1 LRHGGRPLT
10 RSFCTLATKT
20 KRDYYEVLQVSR
32 TAADGEIKSAYRK
45 LALQYHP
52 DRNPGDH
59 ECEERFKEC
68 SEAYSVLSD
77 QQKRATYDRFGHDA
91 FNGGGGGQGQGGFQ
105 QVDIS
110 DIFGEMFGFGDLFG
124 NAGGRGGRRT
134 RAQPGADIR
143 DDLTITFE
151 NAAFGVEKEISI
163 RRRELCDSC
172 KGTGAVGGK
181 APSQCKQCNGHGQVR
196 YQQGFFSVARTCP
209 VCQGTGTMIEN
220 PCQKCKGQRV
230 LARNHTLQVKVP
242 PGVEDGTRI
251 LYTGH
256 GDAGVDGGPAGDVY
270 VVLHVT
276 EHPFFERD
284 GKDLH
289 CAIPISFTQAALGAT
304 VSIPTL
310 DGEATLDIPEG
321 TQSGTSFRVRKKGM
335 PVLNSSG
342 RGDLYVEVKVNTPG
356 KLTKHQRELLEQLS
370 QTLGQ
375 ENQPVKSSLLN
386 KVKDMFS

>member
-1 LRHGGRPLT
+1 M
-10 RSFCTLATKT
+10 
-20 KRDYYEVLQVSR
+20 
-32 TAADGEIKSAYRK
+32 
-45 LALQYHP
+45 
-52 DRNPGDH
+52 
-59 ECEERFKEC
+59 
-68 SEAYSVLSD
+68 LSD

-91 FNGGGGGQGQGGFQ
+91 FNGGGGGQGQSGFQ

-110 DIFGEMFGFGDLFG
+110 DLFGEMFGFGDLFG
-124 NAGGRGGRRT
+124 NAGGRGGRHA
-134 RAQPGADIR
+134 RAQRGADIR

-151 NAAFGVEKEISI
+151 NAAFGVEKEVSI
-163 RRRELCDSC
+163 RRREVCDSC
-172 KGTGAVGGK
+172 NGTGAAGGK

-220 PCQKCKGQRV
+220 PCMKCKGQRV
-230 LARNHTLQVKVP
+230 VARNHTLLVKVP

-304 VSIPTL
+304 VNIPTL
-310 DGEATLDIPEG
+310 DGEATLDIPAG
-321 TQSGTSFRVRKKGM
+321 TQGGTSFRVRKKGV
-335 PVLNSSG
+335 PVLNGSG
-342 RGDLYVEVKVNTPG
+342 RGDLYVQVKVSTPS
-356 KLTKHQRELLEQLS
+356 KLTKHQRELLEQLA